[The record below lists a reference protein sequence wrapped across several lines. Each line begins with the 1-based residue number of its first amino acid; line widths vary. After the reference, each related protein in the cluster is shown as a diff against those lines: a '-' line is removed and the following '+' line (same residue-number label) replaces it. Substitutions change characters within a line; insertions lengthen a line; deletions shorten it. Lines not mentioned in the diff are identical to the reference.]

1 MTNFIKLYSIL
12 IIFGST
18 LLLYSCN
25 KNNSSSTDDTKP
37 IITIAEPTTND
48 TITLT
53 LEPEVH
59 IEFTITDNVGL
70 HNLSVLIIKNNI
82 DTLMNETPSVSDLK
96 VYSFHEHLMPIG
108 ITSLTGF
115 KVIIKAEDH
124 SGNMESKVIDFY
136 VEP

>member
-1 MTNFIKLYSIL
+1 MEIQYRHEKVKLKDNAL
-12 IIFGST
+12 FPWQW
-18 LLLYSCN
+18 

-37 IITIAEPTTND
+37 IITIAEPTAND
-48 TITLT
+48 TISLT
-53 LEPEVH
+53 LESEVH
-59 IEFTITDNVGL
+59 IEFTVTDNVGL

-96 VYSFHEHLMPIG
+96 VYSFHEHLIPIG
-108 ITSLTGF
+108 IASLTGF
-115 KVIIKAEDH
+115 KVLIKAEDH